1 MSKKKSNIIDFKKAA
16 AKKFNDENEIVF
28 TVEGED
34 YQLGEMVHQ
43 ASNDNGMEFIFKLE
57 EVDDDEPDGT
67 VH

>member
-1 MSKKKSNIIDFKKAA
+1 MSKKKSNIINFKKAA

-57 EVDDDEPDGT
+57 EFDDDDDET
-67 VH
+67 IH